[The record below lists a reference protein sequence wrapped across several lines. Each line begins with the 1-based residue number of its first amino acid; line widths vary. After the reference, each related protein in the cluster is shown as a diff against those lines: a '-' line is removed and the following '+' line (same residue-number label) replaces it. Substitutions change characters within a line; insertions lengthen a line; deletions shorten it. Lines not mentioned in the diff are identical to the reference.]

1 MRLFAA
7 VFFVLLTWGLTWGSQ
22 AAMAQGYCPFVAF
35 CDAQHYH
42 CYRNCGALTDVVAWP
57 ARPPFLATMLLR
69 LRAPTE
75 SLHVPGRPLV
85 PIDPSERL
93 KARRQDP

>member
-7 VFFVLLTWGLTWGSQ
+7 VFIVLLSSGLIFGGSE

-57 ARPPFLATMLLR
+57 ARPPFLQRCSYGCERQLNRCMY
-69 LRAPTE
+69 RA
-75 SLHVPGRPLV
+75 
-85 PIDPSERL
+85 
-93 KARRQDP
+93 ARWCR

>member
-7 VFFVLLTWGLTWGSQ
+7 VFFVVLAWGLAWGSE

-57 ARPPFLATMLLR
+57 ARPPFLQRCSYGCERQLNR
-69 LRAPTE
+69 CIYRA
-75 SLHVPGRPLV
+75 
-85 PIDPSERL
+85 
-93 KARRQDP
+93 ARWCR

>member
-7 VFFVLLTWGLTWGSQ
+7 VFFVVLALGLAWGSE

-42 CYRNCGALTDVVAWP
+42 CYRNCDALTDVVAWP
-57 ARPPFLATMLLR
+57 ARPPFLQQCSYGCERQLNSM
-69 LRAPTE
+69 
-75 SLHVPGRPLV
+75 HVPGGSLV
-85 PIDPSERL
+85 PIAPWERL
-93 KARRQDP
+93 KARRRDP